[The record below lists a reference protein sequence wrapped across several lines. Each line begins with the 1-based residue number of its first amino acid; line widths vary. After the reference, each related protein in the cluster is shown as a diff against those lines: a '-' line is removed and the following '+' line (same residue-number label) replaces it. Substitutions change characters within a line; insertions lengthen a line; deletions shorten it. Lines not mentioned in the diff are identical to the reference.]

1 MILAILGLLSAVA
14 TLVNTLVQK
23 YGSDKHT
30 PTFKRGAMKLSTMTL
45 EEMAKFERKR
55 QQKLLR
61 EENKDGNF

>member
-1 MILAILGLLSAVA
+1 MILAILTALSAFF

-30 PTFKRGAMKLSTMTL
+30 PTFKRGSKRLADLTV
-45 EEMAKFERKR
+45 EEIAKIGMKR

-61 EENKDGNF
+61 EENKNGNS